1 MFSREEI
8 QLLLMASGSESQFH
22 CMILLALNAGLGPE
36 DLARLTTAHIKGMW
50 LDYPRPKTGIERRIP
65 LWPETRQALAKV
77 ICPDDTAVFR
87 TKHGNLWTAGS
98 SPISHKFTKLCKDL
112 GIHKAGRGFYSLRH
126 VCETIGGESGDQIA
140 TDFIMGHAPDSA
152 DMSAVYRERMSK
164 KRLLKVVK
172 HVRRWVF
179 GKKATVETLPKVEK
193 ATVETSAQGVA

>member
-1 MFSREEI
+1 M
-8 QLLLMASGSESQFH
+8 
-22 CMILLALNAGLGPE
+22 
-36 DLARLTTAHIKGMW
+36 
-50 LDYPRPKTGIERRIP
+50 
-65 LWPETRQALAKV
+65 V
-77 ICPDDTAVFR
+77 
-87 TKHGNLWTAGS
+87 NLWEIG
-98 SPISHKFTKLCKDL
+98 LD
-112 GIHKAGRGFYSLRH
+112 KAGRGFYSLRH